1 MQVPTPVASA
11 VRMLENHGFEAYAV
25 GGCVRDSLL
34 GLTPHDWDI
43 CTSALPE
50 EMQAVFDGFRVIE
63 TGKAHGTLTVLVD
76 GMPLEIT
83 TYRVDGAYSDHRR
96 PDGVRFVSRI
106 EEDLARRDFTVN
118 AMAWHPERGLRD
130 PFGGEEDLRKR
141 LLRAVGEPGLRF
153 EEDALRIMRALR
165 FAAAY
170 GLRIDPATATAL
182 RQKRTLLGFVAA
194 ERLRAELDRL
204 LTAADVESILSD
216 YPDVLAV
223 FLPFIS
229 SMVGFEQHSV
239 YHHLDVWQHT
249 ATAVGAS
256 VPDLPVRLALLLHD
270 AGKPARYIVD
280 EEGRG
285 HFYGHAS
292 VSAALAEETLYA
304 LRYDR
309 KTMETVIRLVKY
321 HDTPIPP
328 EPPAVK
334 RWLGRLGEEGF
345 RMLLEV
351 KRGDARGHAP
361 AVVPASLSAVD
372 GVEDCLN
379 RVIAEGA
386 CFSVRDL
393 AVDGRDAIAVGVPE
407 GPEIGKAL
415 AALTEAVIDGV
426 WPNDREVLLR
436 VLKDGYGALEKS

>member
-11 VRMLENHGFEAYAV
+11 VRMLENHGFEAYVV

-118 AMAWHPERGLRD
+118 SMAWHPEHGLRD

-141 LLRAVGEPGLRF
+141 LLRAVGDPGLRF

-270 AGKPARYIVD
+270 AGKPARYTVD

-321 HDTPIPP
+321 HDTPD
-328 EPPAVK
+328 PA
-334 RWLGRLGEEGF
+334 GTT
-345 RMLLEV
+345 
-351 KRGDARGHAP
+351 RGQAMAGPARGRGVPHAARSQAGRCERAAAP
-361 AVVPASLSAVD
+361 AVVSASLSAVD

-426 WPNDREVLLR
+426 WPQ
-436 VLKDGYGALEKS
+436 